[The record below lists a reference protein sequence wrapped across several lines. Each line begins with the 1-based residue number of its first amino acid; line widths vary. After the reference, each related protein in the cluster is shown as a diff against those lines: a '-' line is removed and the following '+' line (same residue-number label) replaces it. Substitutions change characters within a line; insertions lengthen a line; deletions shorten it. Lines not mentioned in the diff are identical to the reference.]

1 MWLPFGARITRCRG
15 TLVMDEDM
23 IANLAPT
30 PLFHSHRKVSVERMK
45 PLQQGFTFLGFAGFI
60 SEEPGRGRPAAG
72 WATAHDRVTVIGE
85 RRVLRPKRSASA
97 ASSRLHARSAGQLSC
112 QPAGAVL

>member
-1 MWLPFGARITRCRG
+1 
-15 TLVMDEDM
+15 M

-97 ASSRLHARSAGQLSC
+97 ASSRLAIRSWAIGSDHAPDRSD
-112 QPAGAVL
+112 PASRDGACRQT